1 MTPCRCSFVFNPA
14 GLRWAGFAPRP
25 NPAEDGP
32 SRPRS
37 APPHGL
43 EGGQPWRQ
51 ERYGPWLGRQAR
63 LGPARPLGDDND
75 PETHAL
81 YALLPPASS
90 ARLPRGA

>member
-51 ERYGPWLGRQAR
+51 ERYGPWLGRLGR
-63 LGPARPLGDDND
+63 LGPLATTTTLRLM
-75 PETHAL
+75 HCMHCCHL
-81 YALLPPASS
+81 HLLPVYRAGPDQA
-90 ARLPRGA
+90 